1 MPYEDKLE
9 ESEKELAARAYSDV
23 IDRNFNG
30 NSSDE
35 PHLIMS
41 MAQFNIIAGRRREGQ
56 SYSEAARDTT
66 LWKRYEECGFN
77 EWLNTRIIDFLGN

>member
-1 MPYEDKLE
+1 M
-9 ESEKELAARAYSDV
+9 EKKLAARAYSDV

-41 MAQFNIIAGRRREGQ
+41 RNQFNIIAGRRRDGQ
-56 SYSEAARDTT
+56 SYPEVAKDMT
-66 LWKRYEECGFN
+66 LWERYEECGFE
-77 EWLNTRIIDFLGN
+77 EWLNTRVMYKMID